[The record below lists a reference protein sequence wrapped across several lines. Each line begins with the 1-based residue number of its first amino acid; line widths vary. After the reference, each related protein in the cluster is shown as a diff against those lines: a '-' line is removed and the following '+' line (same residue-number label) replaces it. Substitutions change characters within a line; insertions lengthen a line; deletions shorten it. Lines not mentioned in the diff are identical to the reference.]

1 MSLTIQEEYTDML
14 TSQSE
19 AHKEADL
26 HTNQKQAPKQAKNKS
41 PVTSI
46 RNAESIPGLILP
58 LPYIQRNEGPK
69 LTHQLSDWEKATS
82 MKHNKINRNAS

>member
-1 MSLTIQEEYTDML
+1 ML

-19 AHKEADL
+19 AHKEADRL
-26 HTNQKQAPKQAKNKS
+26 TNQKQAKNKS
-41 PVTSI
+41 PVTPI
-46 RNAESIPGLILP
+46 RKAESIPGLILP
-58 LPYIQRNEGPK
+58 LPYIQCNEGPK

>member
-1 MSLTIQEEYTDML
+1 ML

-19 AHKEADL
+19 AHKEADR

-46 RNAESIPGLILP
+46 RKAKGIPGLILP

-69 LTHQLSDWEKATS
+69 LTYQLSDWEKATS